1 MGLNNEGHRM
11 KVTKRQ
17 LKRIIREEK
26 SRLLREQ
33 PSATDAA
40 WRYGSHRAQARQQSP
55 QMLRGKI
62 RDEEQRLEARAAEL
76 FGEGIPLP
84 SEDSIMDDP
93 DQFADMLMNAM
104 EKLKAASS
112 ALEEYAKAGW

>member
-1 MGLNNEGHRM
+1 M

-17 LKRIIREEK
+17 LKRIIKEEK
-26 SRLLREQ
+26 ARLLREQ

-40 WRYGSHRAQARQQSP
+40 WRYGSYRAQAGQQSP

-62 RDEEQRLEARAAEL
+62 RDEEQRLEKRTAGL
-76 FGEGIPLP
+76 FGEGLSLP
-84 SEDSIMDDP
+84 SEDAIMDDP
-93 DQFADMLMNAM
+93 AQFADMLMNAM

>member
-1 MGLNNEGHRM
+1 MGLNNKGYTM

-17 LKRIIREEK
+17 LKRIIKEEK
-26 SRLLREQ
+26 ARLLREQ
-33 PSATDAA
+33 PSATDTA
-40 WRYGSHRAQARQQSP
+40 WRYGSYRAQAGQQSP

-93 DQFADMLMNAM
+93 DQYADMLMNAM
-104 EKLKAASS
+104 EKLKAASI

>member
-1 MGLNNEGHRM
+1 M

-17 LKRIIREEK
+17 LKRIIKEEK

-33 PSATDAA
+33 LSATDRA
-40 WRYGSHRAQARQQSP
+40 WRYGSYRAQAGQQSP
-55 QMLRGKI
+55 QTLRGNI
-62 RDEEQRLEARAAEL
+62 RAEEQRLAARAAEL

-84 SEDSIMDDP
+84 SEDAIMDDP
-93 DQFADMLMNAM
+93 DRFADMLPNAM

>member
-1 MGLNNEGHRM
+1 M
-11 KVTKRQ
+11 KITKRQ
-17 LKRIIREEK
+17 LKRIIKEEK
-26 SRLLREQ
+26 ARLLREQ

-40 WRYGSHRAQARQQSP
+40 WRRGQRRQQSP

-62 RDEEQRLEARAAEL
+62 RDEEQRLEVRAAEL
-76 FGEGIPLP
+76 FGDGIPLP